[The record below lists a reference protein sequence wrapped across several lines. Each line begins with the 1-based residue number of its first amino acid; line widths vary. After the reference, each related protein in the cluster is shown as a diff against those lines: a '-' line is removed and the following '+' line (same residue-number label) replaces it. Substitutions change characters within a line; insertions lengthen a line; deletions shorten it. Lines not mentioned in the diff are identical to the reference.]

1 MWLSNLRA
9 LMLRAL
15 LFDSIGQFL
24 IVALIYL
31 LSSTLGFGPVSVY
44 LFRQVPW
51 FLFVLSLYPLL
62 GWLFGIYTVLGWRRL
77 SPYVLL
83 QRLFVT
89 AFSTLLLVAFARSFF
104 NHSDTLWLLSRP
116 VLFLWIS
123 LLSLWALA
131 LRLALRRGL
140 LLSDSPKILLLAEP
154 QELQIILS
162 AWHRVHQRQSLRP
175 VSPTELL
182 KQLDHVEDSFLLA
195 ITPDTRNNPSLQ
207 NILVSL
213 EKRDPRQV
221 RALSLL
227 SLLHSSK
234 SVYRRFCWT
243 TCPLL
248 MMTFPGQRPLSFQH
262 SLSVWPISLFPRSC
276 FL

>member
-83 QRLFVT
+83 QRLVVT

-175 VSPTELL
+175 VSPTEIL
-182 KQLDHVEDSFLLA
+182 KQPDHVEDSFLLA

-227 SLLHSSK
+227 SLFAQQQERL
-234 SVYRRFCWT
+234 
-243 TCPLL
+243 PPILL
-248 MMTFPGQRPLSFQH
+248 DDM
-262 SLSVWPISLFPRSC
+262 SLTYDDLP
-276 FL
+276 